1 MAEETKA
8 AENETVSAEAG
19 NQKLELNA
27 FYGQKA
33 GMTRIFDKEGN
44 HVPVT
49 VIKLI
54 PNYITQVKTKDVDG
68 YEAYQL
74 GYYQKREKLVTK
86 PTLGKS
92 KKAQLDKPIAR
103 FAEVKT
109 EGVDA
114 GALGKEVSIAGFK
127 PSTYIDAT
135 GISKGK
141 GFQGVIKRHNF
152 AGGPATHGSHLHRS
166 TGSIGQSA
174 TPGRV
179 YKQKKMPGHM
189 GTDRKTIQNLM
200 VVEVNEDKGYLLL
213 KGAVPGPKNGF
224 VKIAKAL
231 KKA

>member
-1 MAEETKA
+1 MAEENKA
-8 AENETVSAEAG
+8 AENETVSAESG
-19 NQKLELNA
+19 NQKLELSA
-27 FYGQKA
+27 FYGMKA

-54 PNYITQVKTKDVDG
+54 PNYIAQVKTKDVDG

-74 GYYQKREKLVTK
+74 GYYQKRESLVGK
-86 PTLGKS
+86 PMLGKS
-92 KKAQLDKPIAR
+92 KKAQLEKPVAR
-103 FAEVKT
+103 LAEIKID
-109 EGVDA
+109 GVDPS
-114 GALGKEVSIAGFK
+114 ALGKEVSLAGFK
-127 PSTYIDAT
+127 PASYIDAT
-135 GISKGK
+135 GTSKGK
-141 GFQGVIKRHNF
+141 GFQGAMKRHNF
-152 AGGPATHGSHLHRS
+152 GGGPASHGSHLHRS

-179 YKQKKMPGHM
+179 YKQKKMPGQM
-189 GTDRKTIQNLM
+189 GANRKTVQNLM
-200 VVEVNEDKGYLLL
+200 VVEVNEEKGYLLL

>member
-1 MAEETKA
+1 MAEETTA

-54 PNYITQVKTKDVDG
+54 PNYVTQVKTKAADG

-74 GYYQKREKLVTK
+74 GYYQKRDKLVTK
-86 PTLGKS
+86 AHLGKS
-92 KKAQLDKPIAR
+92 KKAQLDKAVAR

-109 EGVDA
+109 DTTDA
-114 GALGKEVSIAGFK
+114 SALGKQISVAGFT
-127 PSTYIDAT
+127 PSTYIDVT

-166 TGSIGQSA
+166 TGSIGCSA

-189 GTDRKTIQNLM
+189 GTDQKTVQNLM

-224 VKIAKAL
+224 VRIAKAL

>member
-1 MAEETKA
+1 MAEENKA
-8 AENETVSAEAG
+8 AENETVSAESG

-49 VIKLI
+49 VIKLV
-54 PNYITQVKTKDVDG
+54 PNFVTQVKTKEVDG

-74 GYYQKREKLVTK
+74 GYYQKREKLVGK
-86 PTLGKS
+86 PLLGKS
-92 KKAQLDKPIAR
+92 KKAQIEKPVAR
-103 FAEVKT
+103 LAEVKT

-114 GALGKEVSIAGFK
+114 SALGKEISISAFQ
-127 PSTYIDAT
+127 PSTYIDVT

-152 AGGPATHGSHLHRS
+152 SGGPATHGSHLHRS

-189 GTDRKTIQNLM
+189 GTDRKTVQNLM
-200 VVEVNEDKGYLLL
+200 VVEVNEEKGYLLL